1 MRMSENRWATI
12 LEETNDGSGDL
23 VLTFPDQLLEEK
35 GWKEGT
41 ILNIE
46 IEKSLTGNVLVITEV
61 KK

>member
-1 MRMSENRWATI
+1 MRMSETRWATI
-12 LEETNDGSGDL
+12 LEEASDGSGDL
-23 VLTFPDQLLEEK
+23 VLNFPDQLLEEK

-46 IEKSLTGNVLVITEV
+46 IENTPTGNVLIITEV